1 MSPSMEFQGR
11 GDPRVYWIL
20 NVILSLLFAW
30 LILWG
35 LEIIIDFEWDWIT
48 LVLSATILAIV
59 THLFVGRT

>member
-1 MSPSMEFQGR
+1 MEFQGR